1 MTKLIDR
8 SAMLNQRIARKLNLS
23 NIDILDYRVAASHL
37 ESAGDYV
44 SEFSSSIPKLWGTG
58 IGNEIVEA
66 GMIVDSMQHR
76 SISAFIAKDNL
87 LSEEVVKM
95 YLKFSDLSVSI
106 KEKSTKGSQYD
117 PNISILNCVYSMDRI
132 AKCWVDIADLV
143 KPGYPKSQ
151 I

>member
-1 MTKLIDR
+1 
-8 SAMLNQRIARKLNLS
+8 
-23 NIDILDYRVAASHL
+23 
-37 ESAGDYV
+37 
-44 SEFSSSIPKLWGTG
+44 
-58 IGNEIVEA
+58 
-66 GMIVDSMQHR
+66 MIVDSMEHR

-95 YLKFSDLSVSI
+95 YRISDLSVSI

-132 AKCWVDIADLV
+132 AKRWVDIADLV